1 MGEKIQVAIDGP
13 AGSGKSTT
21 AKLAAEKLQDFIYV
35 DTGAM
40 YRAFTYFVMENNA
53 LGKTDEIS
61 ELLKKFNVNL
71 TPEGKVIIN
80 NSKDVAKE
88 IRTPE
93 VDSNVSKVAS
103 IKEVRL
109 KMKDL
114 QKEIAQDNNV
124 VMEGRDIGTAVLP
137 NAQIKVFLLADIQ
150 TRAERRQAQLA
161 ESGISTNIIDLV
173 EEIKKRDEAD
183 STRANNP
190 LRKADDAVE
199 LDTSKLS
206 INEQVSI
213 IVKMVND
220 YKEN

>member
-61 ELLKKFNVNL
+61 ELLKEFNVNL

-80 NSKDVAKE
+80 NSKDVTKE